1 MVADNKCR
9 ANVLDRPRRREA
21 AFGHVTTPR
30 EWGKELFAFVGQH
43 TLDSVIDDVEG
54 YQRRYPRCEPA
65 GKMKTDPIG
74 GSQWNTWGGNFENF
88 IRPQTRRRAGTLYS
102 ESNVEE
108 PRVMQ

>member
-1 MVADNKCR
+1 
-9 ANVLDRPRRREA
+9 
-21 AFGHVTTPR
+21 
-30 EWGKELFAFVGQH
+30 
-43 TLDSVIDDVEG
+43 
-54 YQRRYPRCEPA
+54 
-65 GKMKTDPIG
+65 MKTDPIG